1 MMPIITFFLVLVMML
16 QLQYVL
22 SWSNSRSNRPITT
35 RVPSSSYRL
44 GLMLQQKLMFL
55 QPPWQQ
61 QQSHQQL
68 KKLSHNRVH
77 DKFIMMH
84 YMTTASS
91 SDNDDSISEEQEDND
106 DISNGEE
113 EKNEEE
119 TMIMEIANALTSEPS
134 FGTTKQKQQQQ
145 EVVASSKTKENYLQ
159 LAREA
164 YTKLGFNE
172 SNNNDNDVSLSE
184 GEYLKKAE
192 EAWMVA
198 NINAVPSD
206 SAPFSSLPVTKT
218 LATTIPN
225 TTVPKS
231 SNTLSMNKGMIGGIG
246 VDKSKL
252 MGAGARESFF
262 TSQSKSMGSFFATTK
277 SNTVPVNKGSESV
290 SGKGIGLNKSIP
302 LSEKKKLPNTTTVM
316 PFGKSSSNSDT
327 LKMKVGGGFKVGEL
341 PKVAKGITTSKG
353 SSGGFMMKKF
363 PPTKSASTSPFG
375 KSITPVMKGDMKVIG
390 GLPKIVSSETTN
402 DGIGLKKETLST
414 TSSPFGKKS
423 ITPANVE
430 LGKGI
435 PPAKGGLKVGGLP
448 KVPTKTLQNIPPPPK
463 MVGVLQSLGSKKK
476 KGDNNMPPPPSKAVT
491 SSSTTTKQFPKSPII
506 KGSEKSSPPISSS
519 SDKKMDSI
527 LDTATSFLKGKAGI
541 SSQPK
546 QQKQQ
551 SGFLSGLGKALFGG
565 GETTKSSS
573 DGDKDVPY
581 GLRAGSPKTIEKK
594 PIEPA
599 VKKKDD
605 ILEKAPT
612 EPSLKGGGITQKS
625 KGTLPTPPPEVT
637 ATPKSTDGD
646 IPNKVVIKGEEQTT
660 KISESSSKRKAL
672 RTPNL
677 ITEGMTADEAEKI
690 REARLSSETTVDS
703 TSSDDKSADSTVS
716 TVIADGATA
725 EDAEAVRLER
735 LKAAD
740 EVATK
745 LKDEQPSTGDSTLP
759 KQKKTSKPMVMEK
772 IGDITAE
779 EAEKIREARLSG
791 TKLDLTEKAATPVAI
806 EEGATAEEAEAAREA
821 RLNAADE
828 MAMKLKTKES
838 DVVGKDALKS
848 SSPSMKGEESKKESS
863 PSRVVRFGGCC
874 CH

>member
-1 MMPIITFFLVLVMML
+1 MPIITFFLVLVMML

-61 QQSHQQL
+61 QSQQL
-68 KKLSHNRVH
+68 KLSHNDRVH
-77 DKFIMMH
+77 
-84 YMTTASS
+84 
-91 SDNDDSISEEQEDND
+91 DSISEEDND
-106 DISNGEE
+106 SSNG
-113 EKNEEE
+113 EEE

-164 YTKLGFNE
+164 YTKLGFN
-172 SNNNDNDVSLSE
+172 DVSLSE

-192 EAWMVA
+192 EAWMAA
-198 NINAVPSD
+198 NINAASSD

-316 PFGKSSSNSDT
+316 PFGKSSSSSDT
-327 LKMKVGGGFKVGEL
+327 LKMKVGGGFNEL

-463 MVGVLQSLGSKKK
+463 MVGVLQSLGSKGK
-476 KGDNNMPPPPSKAVT
+476 KGGNNMSPPPSKAVT

-599 VKKKDD
+599 VKKKDG
-605 ILEKAPT
+605 ILEKAST

-660 KISESSSKRKAL
+660 ITSESSSKPKAL
-672 RTPNL
+672 RIPNL
-677 ITEGMTADEAEKI
+677 IKEGMTADEAEQI

-759 KQKKTSKPMVMEK
+759 KQKEISKPTVMEK
-772 IGDITAE
+772 IDDITAE

-863 PSRVVRFGGCC
+863 PSRVVRFGGEKIDVGVDDLAVSV
-874 CH
+874 